1 MLLAVEVLMRKTLTH
16 LTILI
21 SLFSLLGL
29 AACGAKDPLSAT
41 DRAWLQKKGV
51 LNIGVF
57 KGYPP
62 FGFVDK
68 DGKPVGMSIDYW
80 NLLAKKLDF
89 KVQFH
94 PVGFAQQLK
103 GLESGEFDSLAG
115 VFPLPSRQQTMDF
128 TRSFYSINTNLFV
141 APDLKDI
148 KTLKDLPDI
157 PVGVVE
163 GDSSQDLAKKA
174 NLKTQVFPGY
184 EATVM
189 ALATG
194 KIQAIILDAPVA
206 AYYIKIK
213 GLKGKIRKVPQL
225 LMQGWMTLPVKEG
238 NTHLLEILDQGI
250 AEVSPQEWQA
260 IEKKWVAPSK

>member
-1 MLLAVEVLMRKTLTH
+1 MPVPVEVFMRKSLIH

-21 SLFSLLGL
+21 SLFCLLGL
-29 AACGAKDPLSAT
+29 ACTAKDPLSAA

-57 KGYPP
+57 QGYPP

-80 NLLAKKLDF
+80 NLLARKLNC
-89 KVQFH
+89 KVKFY
-94 PVGFAQQLK
+94 PVSFVKQLQ

-115 VFPLPSRQQTMDF
+115 IFPLPDRQKVMDF
-128 TRSFYSINTNLFV
+128 TRSFYAINTNLFV

-148 KTLKDLPDI
+148 KSLKDLPDI

-163 GDSSQDLAKKA
+163 GDSSQDLAQKA
-174 NLKTQVFPGY
+174 KLKTQVFTGY
-184 EATVM
+184 EETVM

-194 KIQAIILDAPVA
+194 KIKAMILDEPVV
-206 AYYIKIK
+206 AYYIKAK

-238 NTHLLEILDQGI
+238 NVQLLEILDRGI
-250 AEVSPQEWQA
+250 AEVSPKEWQA
-260 IEKKWVAPSK
+260 IEKKWVGRTK